1 MSPEPTDRTGAPT
14 KAAHNATP
22 TGSHGE
28 TVFEVESL
36 NVSYGRVHV
45 LQDVSFTMGHESL
58 GMVGRN
64 GMGKSTL
71 TNAIVGFLP
80 VLSGSIRFEGQE
92 LVGKQPHAINR
103 AGIGYVPQGR
113 RIFPSL
119 SVHEHLTMVK
129 KVRDARWD
137 VDSVYELFPRLA
149 ERKRNGGGELSG
161 GEQQMLAIG
170 RALLSNPR
178 LLVMD
183 EPSEGLAPAIVDHL
197 AEVFRLL
204 VDEGQSV
211 LLIEQNLRFATELC
225 DRILVMVN
233 GRIAADLTAH
243 EIAHDEEIQN
253 KYLGVV

>member
-1 MSPEPTDRTGAPT
+1 LTASPEEFFSVDG
-14 KAAHNATP
+14 
-22 TGSHGE
+22 
-28 TVFEVESL
+28 L

-45 LQDVSFTMGHESL
+45 LQDVTFTAGVEPL

-71 TNAIVGFLP
+71 VKAIAGMLP
-80 VLSGSIRFEGQE
+80 VQSGSIRFQGRD
-92 LVGKQPHAINR
+92 LTGRQPYQITR

-119 SVHEHLTMVK
+119 TVHEHLTMVG
-129 KVRDARWD
+129 ARKTQLWN
-137 VDSVYELFPRLA
+137 VDSVYELFPRLF
-149 ERKRNGGGELSG
+149 ERRRNGGGELSG

-183 EPSEGLAPAIVDHL
+183 EPSEGLAPAVVEHL
-197 AEVFRLL
+197 AEVLRSLVAGGQAVLL
-204 VDEGQSV
+204 V
-211 LLIEQNLRFATELC
+211 EQNLKFVADLC

-233 GRIAADLTAH
+233 GRIAADVLATDLA
-243 EIAHDEEIQN
+243 EDEELQN
-253 KYLGVV
+253 RYLGVV

>member
-1 MSPEPTDRTGAPT
+1 M
-14 KAAHNATP
+14 
-22 TGSHGE
+22 
-28 TVFEVESL
+28 FEVENL
-36 NVSYGRVHV
+36 NVAYGRVHV
-45 LQDVSFTMGHESL
+45 LQDVSFSMGTEPL

-71 TNAIVGFLP
+71 TNAIAGFLP
-80 VLSGSIRFEGQE
+80 VRSGSIRFEGGE
-92 LVGKQPHAINR
+92 LVGRQPYQINR
-103 AGIGYVPQGR
+103 AGVGYVPQGR

-119 SVHEHLTMVK
+119 TVHEHLTMVK
-129 KVRDARWD
+129 RARGARWD
-137 VDSVYELFPRLA
+137 VPAVYELFPRLA
-149 ERKRNGGGELSG
+149 ERRRNGGAELSG

-183 EPSEGLAPAIVDHL
+183 EPSEGLAPAVVDHL
-197 AEVFRLL
+197 AEVFRRL
-204 VDEGQSV
+204 VSEGQAV

-233 GRIAADLTAH
+233 GRIAADLSAH
-243 EIAHDEEIQN
+243 EIANDEAVQN